1 MAQDASTLQVIGQQA
16 CRHMLS
22 KGMFLT
28 GELDPAVAVTPMSD
42 GYCWCNVTQGQMGPD
57 AQLVERIAC
66 QAGRACY
73 EPR

>member
-1 MAQDASTLQVIGQQA
+1 MAQDTASLNVNSQQA

-28 GELDPAVAVTPMSD
+28 GELDPAIAVTPMND
-42 GYCWCNVTQGQMGPD
+42 GYCWCGLTQGQMGPD
-57 AQLVERIAC
+57 AQLVERGAC

-73 EPR
+73 QSR